1 MSNTGESPR
10 IAGGLLRGNYAKE
23 KAIDL
28 IVVGVEKRSKT
39 QKILLG
45 STAQFIIL
53 KAPCPVLTVK

>member
-1 MSNTGESPR
+1 MSNTGESPG